1 MGTLICGLMR
11 YWHWIHNGEK
21 TEVLGDKDTGFIL
34 APSDSRGTPD

>member
-11 YWHWIHNGEK
+11 YRHWIHNGEK